1 MARRLPAVAVCGGAL
16 AQVVQIPMTRT
27 HRMIHRAL
35 WPALIIIVAL
45 GFTLALALRLP
56 PAEEAPPV
64 AQTQPSTSHP

>member
-1 MARRLPAVAVCGGAL
+1 
-16 AQVVQIPMTRT
+16 MTRT